1 MAVRFLLDTSVLT
14 RLKHPVVRSA
24 LAAPVSWRLAGRASI
39 TDLELGHSARNADE
53 YERMTAGL
61 TELVRVD
68 VTPSHINRAIVV
80 QRALAALGLRGRAVP
95 DLIIAAV
102 AEESG
107 ATVVHY
113 DRDFDHIA
121 SVTGQS
127 VRWVVPAG
135 TID

>member
-1 MAVRFLLDTSVLT
+1 MRFLLDTSVLT
-14 RLKHPVVRSA
+14 RLKHPAVRSA

-39 TDLELGHSARNADE
+39 TDLELGHSARTADE
-53 YERMTAGL
+53 HDRIITGL
-61 TELVRVD
+61 AELVRID
-68 VTPSHINRAIVV
+68 VTTSHIKRAVEV
-80 QRALAALGLRGRAVP
+80 QRELAAQGLRGRAVP

-102 AEESG
+102 AEDTG

-121 SVTGQS
+121 AVTGQS

-135 TID
+135 TVD